1 MRNIPSSTDRFSKT
15 TERTRWRSVGKSS
28 IRCFVGRRRK
38 FFFFLWF
45 QLLPP
50 VSKHASPVVVAETM
64 TSLPLRAT
72 NRRKEFQNESTSRDS
87 RSSKQTAHRSAG
99 LRSTVTISVD
109 VDKKSINWQHSHKD
123 WLGFT
128 VGGMKWF
135 WPIEKTRSSLR
146 TRHLM
151 KK

>member
-1 MRNIPSSTDRFSKT
+1 MLGQKFLRADTCVTKKGVHSST
-15 TERTRWRSVGKSS
+15 
-28 IRCFVGRRRK
+28 IRCHTKLCETFLRRQTVFPKRPKGRVGALWGK
-38 FFFFLWF
+38 VPFDASLGGEESSFFFLWF

-50 VSKHASPVVVAETM
+50 VSRHASPAVVAETM

-109 VDKKSINWQHSHKD
+109 VDKKSINWQLSHKD
-123 WLGFT
+123 
-128 VGGMKWF
+128 
-135 WPIEKTRSSLR
+135 
-146 TRHLM
+146 
-151 KK
+151 